1 MDEKTNNHFIE
12 KNSYQIVSGKQGV
25 PNHPPYNMLTVKK
38 ETNAL
43 KSQTT
48 FAENVFYWPF
58 ERHHK

>member
-25 PNHPPYNMLTVKK
+25 PNRPPYNMLTVKK

-43 KSQTT
+43 KSQTLQ
-48 FAENVFYWPF
+48 N
-58 ERHHK
+58 